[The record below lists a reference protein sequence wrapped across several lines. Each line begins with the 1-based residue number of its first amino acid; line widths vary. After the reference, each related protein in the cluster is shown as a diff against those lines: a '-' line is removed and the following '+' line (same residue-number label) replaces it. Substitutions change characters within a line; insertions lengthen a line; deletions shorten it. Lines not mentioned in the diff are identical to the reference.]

1 MAFGIEIGY
10 SSILTLRE
18 TVEAI
23 SLIKRELVRRFIIQ
37 FNLLKVD
44 APLITTEEK
53 GFNDDFRMTER
64 PIDFDISPTN
74 LVGEILQSHN
84 KWRRN
89 AIKQHELLENE
100 GILTTAMVLRRDIKQ
115 SNSQA
120 VSFSEIGFDLL
131 LEEKD
136 ITLLKIKQTI
146 DKATN
151 IVSNVEDILLLK
163 FPQLNKKFKKK
174 LNWTSQIE
182 LQKAMRLLSYQER
195 LNRYT
200 RENGATILYGLKNS
214 ITNNTIEI
222 SESQDVFNWE
232 LYAKIFVYDFVL
244 EKAICIG
251 YCAATVNRDVLKSQ
265 LAVTKETSKLRT
277 EYDAKVATNDLP
289 VTLSFGLFKSQLDL
303 FLLEKQHI
311 GEVIASV
318 WSDDFLEYV
327 KKNGI
332 EIL

>member
-44 APLITTEEK
+44 APLIITEEK

-89 AIKQHELLENE
+89 EIKQYELLENE

-131 LEEKD
+131 IRRKRHY
-136 ITLLKIKQTI
+136 IIK
-146 DKATN
+146 N
-151 IVSNVEDILLLK
+151 
-163 FPQLNKKFKKK
+163 
-174 LNWTSQIE
+174 
-182 LQKAMRLLSYQER
+182 
-195 LNRYT
+195 
-200 RENGATILYGLKNS
+200 
-214 ITNNTIEI
+214 
-222 SESQDVFNWE
+222 
-232 LYAKIFVYDFVL
+232 
-244 EKAICIG
+244 
-251 YCAATVNRDVLKSQ
+251 
-265 LAVTKETSKLRT
+265 
-277 EYDAKVATNDLP
+277 
-289 VTLSFGLFKSQLDL
+289 
-303 FLLEKQHI
+303 
-311 GEVIASV
+311 
-318 WSDDFLEYV
+318 
-327 KKNGI
+327 
-332 EIL
+332 